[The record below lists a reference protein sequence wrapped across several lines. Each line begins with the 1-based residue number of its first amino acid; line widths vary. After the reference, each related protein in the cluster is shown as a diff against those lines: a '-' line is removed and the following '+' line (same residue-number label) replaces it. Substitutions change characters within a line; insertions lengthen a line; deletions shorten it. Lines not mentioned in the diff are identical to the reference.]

1 MHKSFYLICPTDFIE
16 NTINKTFGGENYFY
30 TSLGNSFNY
39 ESKTL
44 EHIKAIIKKHNIKE
58 IYFVLSLNNIIVLDA
73 LTTKKKSKIRLLHNF
88 YNDIKSQK
96 ERSQTAFKENDNQF
110 TLLSLYLNK
119 KIKEL
124 RLANLSSQTIKIGGK
139 IYHKDQDTFTNI
151 YSDLVCLEKHNLN

>member
-1 MHKSFYLICPTDFIE
+1 MSSD
-16 NTINKTFGGENYFY
+16 
-30 TSLGNSFNY
+30 
-39 ESKTL
+39 
-44 EHIKAIIKKHNIKE
+44 
-58 IYFVLSLNNIIVLDA
+58 
-73 LTTKKKSKIRLLHNF
+73 
-88 YNDIKSQK
+88 NDIKSQK